1 MTTREQIEAALQ
13 QTQAQ
18 MEDLERSIAD
28 LDAGYCDHGHTCE
41 GTTYFDVKCS
51 DCYQFTY
58 NGATRGIEPETSE
71 PFTCVASELL
81 AAIKR
86 VKLGVNRKSCLPVLS
101 GVLFNNGELTTTD
114 MDTTLITHV
123 DAAGSLNMVA
133 PVAMLEKVLGKVQ
146 GTIILT
152 RDGLDLQV
160 DAGSRQYTLKGYVP
174 EDFPQVVAPLTTML
188 MQWTDAPSWR
198 DAWRK
203 LEPCTSKDTTR
214 PILCAVSIG
223 STEHGEDGRTMV
235 ATDSYRLG
243 AYKLPDEHP
252 TLPAALVGRRAC
264 EVVAKLKGAVSFG
277 TRDDT
282 LAAFRVDHGNG
293 TATEVY
299 SRAVEGQFPSRLQL
313 TPDPESMMSAAVD
326 REDFLIAV
334 DAVSAILDKKNPKI
348 VLGFNGTL
356 KVSAESQDVG
366 SAREYLEYTG
376 EIDYYDENGSPRGE
390 LWEAAYNPAYLADG
404 LASVDARTV
413 VIDVTSPLRPAIIR
427 GIGDTFTYLIM
438 PIANGD
444 RCSYEQRQERN
455 RTQAIGLAAYRQALA
470 SAAEQ
475 TIAEADA
482 DYALAS

>member
-41 GTTYFDVKCS
+41 GTTYFDVNCS

-146 GTIILT
+146 GIIILT
-152 RDGLDLQV
+152 RDGLDLHV

-376 EIDYYDENGSPRGE
+376 EITTTTRTARRAGNCGKRPTIRPIWRTVS
-390 LWEAAYNPAYLADG
+390 LASTRARSSSMSQVRCGRQSFAG
-404 LASVDARTV
+404 LATRS
-413 VIDVTSPLRPAIIR
+413 
-427 GIGDTFTYLIM
+427 LI
-438 PIANGD
+438 
-444 RCSYEQRQERN
+444 
-455 RTQAIGLAAYRQALA
+455 
-470 SAAEQ
+470 
-475 TIAEADA
+475 
-482 DYALAS
+482 